1 MTRQKAARDLSVSS
15 DEGASSLVPSLLQ
28 YSRILQLETHSG
40 STVIFLSE
48 GQSITCI
55 SAPHFL
61 FYKMGP
67 IINYPARG
75 NECNRTKDDIS

>member
-75 NECNRTKDDIS
+75 NECNRTRDDIS